1 MKISAF
7 RVDKPRICPLY
18 YLDMSKK
25 IVFLDRDGV
34 INEFP
39 GNGNYVTKVK
49 EFHFIPGAL
58 EALKRLKEN
67 GYTVFV
73 VSNQA
78 GVGKGIYSQDKLDR
92 ITRRMT
98 AEVRRSGGEIKKA
111 YYCTHTTAHGCDCRK
126 PNIGSIR
133 AALTLLKKPISHAAH
148 AYFVGDTEVDV
159 TAGKNAGCKTIFVL
173 SGMSDR
179 KTVESWKVR
188 PDYTVDDLLKATDII
203 LADDAKKSSLG
214 KAKNKESK

>member
-1 MKISAF
+1 
-7 RVDKPRICPLY
+7 
-18 YLDMSKK
+18 MSKK

-58 EALKRLKEN
+58 TALRRLKEN

-78 GVGKGIYSQDKLDR
+78 GVGKGIYSKNKLDL
-92 ITRRMT
+92 ITRRMN
-98 AEVRRSGGEIKKA
+98 AEVGRNGGEIKKA
-111 YYCTHTTAHGCDCRK
+111 YYCIHTTQHGCDCRK
-126 PNIGSIR
+126 PAIGSIR
-133 AALTLLKKPISHAAH
+133 AALTLLKKPISHATY

-179 KTVESWKVR
+179 NTVRSWKVR
-188 PDYTVDDLLKATDII
+188 PDYTVKDLLAATDII
-203 LADDAKKSSLG
+203 LGNGQHKSSQQ
-214 KAKNKESK
+214 

>member
-7 RVDKPRICPLY
+7 RVDKRPMCQVYCLA
-18 YLDMSKK
+18 MSKK

-58 EALKRLKEN
+58 DALRRLKEN

-92 ITRRMT
+92 ITRRMIT
-98 AEVRRSGGEIKKA
+98 QVKENGGEIKKA
-111 YYCTHTTAHGCDCRK
+111 YYCTHTTQHGCDCRK

-133 AALTLLKKPISHAAH
+133 AAFSLLKKPITHAAH

-179 KTVESWKVR
+179 QTVRTWKVR
-188 PDYTVDDLLKATDII
+188 PDYTVKDLLEATDII
-203 LADDAKKSSLG
+203 LGNGEQKSRRPKSTP
-214 KAKNKESK
+214 KESK

>member
-1 MKISAF
+1 MLIRALFVKYTVCS
-7 RVDKPRICPLY
+7 
-18 YLDMSKK
+18 MSKK

-49 EFHFIPGAL
+49 EFHFISGAL

-73 VSNQA
+73 ISNQA

-92 ITRRMT
+92 ITRRMIT
-98 AEVRRSGGEIKKA
+98 QVSRSGGQIRKA
-111 YYCTHTTAHGCDCRK
+111 YYCTHRTEDGCDCRK

-133 AALTLLKKPISHAAH
+133 AALSVLKKPITHAVH
-148 AYFVGDTEVDV
+148 GYFVGDTEVDIA
-159 TAGKNAGCKTIFVL
+159 AGKNAGCKTIFVL
-173 SGMSDR
+173 SGMNDLGILR
-179 KTVESWKVR
+179 SWKVQ
-188 PDYTVDDLLKATDII
+188 PDHIAKDLLEATDII
-203 LADDAKKSSLG
+203 LASGPQNSRGLKS
-214 KAKNKESK
+214 KRKNSQ

>member
-1 MKISAF
+1 VLIRADSVQYTDGSQTRF
-7 RVDKPRICPLY
+7 LNNSGDL
-18 YLDMSKK
+18 MSKK

-39 GNGNYVTKVK
+39 GHGNYVTKVK

-58 EALKRLKEN
+58 DALRRLKEN

-78 GVGKGIYSQDKLDR
+78 GVGKKIYSQNKLDR
-92 ITRRMT
+92 ITRLMNQ
-98 AEVRRSGGEIKKA
+98 EVKRNGGSIKKV
-111 YYCTHTTAHGCDCRK
+111 YYCTHTTQHGCDCRK
-126 PNIGSIR
+126 PGIGSIR
-133 AALTLLKKPISHAAH
+133 AALTLIKKPISHAVH

-159 TAGKNAGCKTIFVL
+159 TAGKTAGCQTIFVL

-179 KTVESWKVR
+179 NMVRTWKVR
-188 PDYTVDDLLKATDII
+188 PDYTVEDLAAATDII
-203 LADDAKKSSLG
+203 LGNSA
-214 KAKNKESK
+214 

>member
-1 MKISAF
+1 
-7 RVDKPRICPLY
+7 
-18 YLDMSKK
+18 MSKK

-78 GVGKGIYSQDKLDR
+78 GVGKGIYSQEKLNH
-92 ITRRMT
+92 ITRRMI
-98 AEVRRSGGEIKKA
+98 AEVRRNGGEIKKA
-111 YYCTHTTAHGCDCRK
+111 YYCTHTTGHGCDCRK

-179 KTVESWKVR
+179 QTVLTWKVR
-188 PDYTVDDLLKATDII
+188 PDFTAQDLLEATDII
-203 LADDAKKSSLG
+203 FADAEKKAVSRKS
-214 KAKNKESK
+214 NSKGS